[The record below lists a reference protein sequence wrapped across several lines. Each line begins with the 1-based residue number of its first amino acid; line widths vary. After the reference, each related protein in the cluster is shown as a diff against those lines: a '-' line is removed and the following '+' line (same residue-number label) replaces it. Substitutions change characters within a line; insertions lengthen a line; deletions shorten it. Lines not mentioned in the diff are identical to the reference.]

1 MAETK
6 KYLDQAGLVLVLR
19 KLTNKY
25 DQRFLGLHATADAA
39 QKTVHSLTINVGDE
53 EQRVFD
59 GQADHAISV
68 AAKVHG
74 HKAEEVS
81 FSHSG
86 MSNVATVDQ
95 ALDVLIKNVQ
105 IASGVLSSTTANMN
119 SLQEALDQEK
129 ADRAAADEA
138 EAEARELADTGLDN
152 RIKALEELLNGS
164 GNVNEAIL
172 AVIERLAAEEQRS
185 LAKDN
190 EHDSAIADHKSR
202 LETIEGEV
210 GVEGSIKH
218 AVNEEKV
225 RAEAKEAE
233 LDAAIKAEASRA
245 DTEEK
250 RIDKKLDDEIA
261 ARGVA
266 EEALSQRITANKNAI
281 DLLNADENTEGS
293 VAKDIKD
300 AEARVK
306 VVTDKLDGRMTGAEA
321 RLDVIQGEGE
331 GSIKKAVA
339 DLVDGAPETLDTLNE
354 LAAALRDDKDVLT
367 AIETAFNGKLDA
379 EKQAREAK
387 EKEHEGRM
395 EDIEKALAQEVQD
408 RKDAVP
414 QEANARIAEDE
425 KLSGRIS
432 VIEGIIEGDEGTT
445 LKDIIEDIAENAQ
458 AIETETKERKAAD
471 EAIQAQL
478 NKVDGDAQT
487 DGSFRNAIAA
497 QAATQLAKDNAQ
509 DARVK
514 ALEDKVGNDGGTAT
528 ESTGLVATLRG
539 AIESE
544 ASTRKSEDDRLEGRI
559 ADIEEL
565 IGDGEGSTTLADLN
579 ERLTQAEK
587 DIDANEKGIAD
598 NKAAIAAIVALE
610 ETDIDAAFAA
620 VFQ

>member
-6 KYLDQAGLVLVLR
+6 KYLDQAGLQLVLS

-25 DQRFLGLHATADAA
+25 DGRYLGLHATADAA
-39 QKTVHSLTINVGDE
+39 QKTVHKLTINVRDE
-53 EQRVFD
+53 EARVFD
-59 GQADHAISV
+59 GSADFTIDVAQASHRHPATEVDFTHA
-68 AAKVHG
+68 
-74 HKAEEVS
+74 
-81 FSHSG
+81 G
-86 MSNVATVDQ
+86 MSGVANVSE

-119 SLQEALDQEK
+119 TLKEALDQEI
-129 ADRAAADEA
+129 ADRDTAVKA
-138 EAEARELADTGLDN
+138 EAEARANADTGLDN
-152 RIKALEELLNGS
+152 RIKALEALLNGS

-172 AVIERLAAEEQRS
+172 AVKELLNAEVQRS
-185 LAKDN
+185 TAKDN

-202 LETIEGEV
+202 LETIEGE
-210 GVEGSIKH
+210 GEGSIKK
-218 AVNEEKV
+218 AVKDEQD
-225 RAEAKEAE
+225 RAVAKEGE

-245 DTEEK
+245 DAAEKALQKAISDEET
-250 RIDKKLDDEIA
+250 
-261 ARGVA
+261 ARKEA
-266 EEALSQRITANKNAI
+266 DNALSERITTNKNAI

-321 RLDVIQGEGE
+321 RLDVIEGEGE

-339 DLVDGAPETLDTLNE
+339 DLVDGAPETLNTLNE

-367 AIETAFNGKLDA
+367 AIETTFNGKLAA

-387 EKEHEGRM
+387 DTEHEGRM
-395 EDIEKALAQEVQD
+395 EDIEEALAQEVQD
-408 RKDAVP
+408 RKDAVSG
-414 QEANARIAEDE
+414 EETARKAAD
-425 KLSGRIS
+425 KDLSDRIS
-432 VIEGIIEGDEGTT
+432 TIEGIIEGDEGTT
-445 LKDIIEDIAENAQ
+445 LKDIIADIAENAQ
-458 AIETETKERKAAD
+458 AIKTETEQRIAAD
-471 EAIQAQL
+471 EAIQEQL

-487 DGSFRNAIAA
+487 EGSFRKAIAD

-514 ALEDKVGNDGGTAT
+514 ALEDKVGNDGGTA
-528 ESTGLVATLRG
+528 EDSTGLVATLRG
-539 AIESE
+539 AIETE
-544 ASTRKSEDDRLEGRI
+544 AATRESEDGKLSKRLTDVEN
-559 ADIEEL
+559 L
-565 IGDGEGSTTLADLN
+565 IGGGDGSATLAELN

-598 NKAAIAAIVALE
+598 NAAAIAAIVALE